1 VASKVNISERI
12 KPGQGVG
19 IFFQKDSELNTKQ
32 DNDKDNAQNDE
43 QDNNKGSEQSSNN
56 DNEQGTTQYT
66 NNVTNKYTVE
76 TPVKSEL
83 VDERLVAN
91 VTRSQKKYIKET
103 AKKFENES
111 AFVRYMIDYFR
122 KNIEIK

>member
-1 VASKVNISERI
+1 VATKVNVSERV

-19 IFFQKDSELNTKQ
+19 IFFPKDSELNTEQ
-32 DNDKDNAQNDE
+32 DNNKDNAQNNDK
-43 QDNNKGSEQSSNN
+43 DNNKVSERGSNN
-56 DNEQGTTQYT
+56 DNEQDTTQYT
-66 NNVTNKYTVE
+66 NHVTNKYTVE

-83 VDERLVAN
+83 VSERLVAN
-91 VTRSQKKYIKET
+91 VTKSQKKYIKDT

-111 AFVRYMIDYFR
+111 EFVRYMIDYFR